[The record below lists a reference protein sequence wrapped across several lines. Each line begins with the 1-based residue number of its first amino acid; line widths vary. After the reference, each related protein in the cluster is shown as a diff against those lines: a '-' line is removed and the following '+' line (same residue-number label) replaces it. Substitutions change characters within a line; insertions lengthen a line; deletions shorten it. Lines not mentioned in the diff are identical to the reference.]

1 MSQLLAS
8 LALAAAVLLGQPAA
22 ADQTSPSLDPLFER
36 LNSTADPMEAYSLE
50 RMIWGIWID
59 ANDTAVDTRMA
70 EGISLMHGGEFTGS
84 LAAFDD
90 VVRMAP
96 GHAEGWNKR
105 ATVHYLMG
113 NFEASVNDIRKTLE
127 LEPRHFGA
135 LSGMGLI
142 YSTLGNDKG
151 ALKVYQRVLEINPQQ
166 FGLADRVRELKR
178 KVKGSEI

>member
-1 MSQLLAS
+1 MPRLLAS
-8 LALAAAVLLGQPAA
+8 LAVAVLLGQPAA

-36 LNSTADPMEAYSLE
+36 LKSAADPMEALPLE
-50 RMIWGIWID
+50 HMIWGIWID
-59 ANDTAVDTRMA
+59 AGDSGVDSRMA
-70 EGISLMHGGEFTGS
+70 DGIRLLHGRDFTGS

-90 VVRMAP
+90 VVLMAP

-113 NFEASVNDIRKTLE
+113 DFEASDNDIRKTLE

-142 YSTLGNDKG
+142 YSALGNDAA
-151 ALKVYQRVLEINPQQ
+151 ALKVYERVLEIHPQQ

>member
-1 MSQLLAS
+1 MSA
-8 LALAAAVLLGQPAA
+8 P
-22 ADQTSPSLDPLFER
+22 
-36 LNSTADPMEAYSLE
+36 DPMAAYSLE
-50 RMIWGIWID
+50 RMIWRIWIHAGD
-59 ANDTAVDTRMA
+59 SAVDERVVD
-70 EGISLMHGGEFTGS
+70 EISLMNGGEFPAS

-113 NFEASVNDIRKTLE
+113 DFEAFVRDIRKTLE

-142 YSTLGNDKG
+142 YSALGNDKE
-151 ALKVYQRVLEINPQQ
+151 ALKVYERVLEINPQQ

>member
-1 MSQLLAS
+1 MLRCLGFLAV
-8 LALAAAVLLGQPAA
+8 AVLLGQPAA
-22 ADQTSPSLDPLFER
+22 ADQNTPSLDPLFER
-36 LNSTADPMEAYSLE
+36 LKSAADPMEAYSLE
-50 RMIWGIWID
+50 RMIWGIWIH
-59 ANDTAVDTRMA
+59 AGDTAVDKRMA
-70 EGISLMHGGEFTGS
+70 DGIRLMNGGDFPAS

-90 VVRMAP
+90 VVSMAP

-113 NFEASVNDIRKTLE
+113 DFEASVRDIQMTLE

-142 YSTLGNDKG
+142 YSALGKDRA
-151 ALKVYQRVLEINPQQ
+151 ALKVYERVLDIHPHQ

>member
-1 MSQLLAS
+1 MMRFLGF
-8 LALAAAVLLGQPAA
+8 LALAVLLGQPAA

-36 LNSTADPMEAYSLE
+36 LRTASDPLEAYPLE

-59 ANDTAVDTRMA
+59 ANDTAVDTRMTD
-70 EGISLMHGGEFTGS
+70 GIRLMHGGDFTGS

-90 VVRMAP
+90 VVHMAP

-113 NFEASVNDIRKTLE
+113 DFDASVRDIRKTLE

-142 YSTLGNDKG
+142 YSALGKDAA
-151 ALKVYQRVLEINPQQ
+151 ALKVYERVLEIHPQQ
-166 FGLADRVRELKR
+166 IGLADRVRELKR

>member
-1 MSQLLAS
+1 MLRFLGF
-8 LALAAAVLLGQPAA
+8 LALAMLLGQPAG
-22 ADQTSPSLDPLFER
+22 ADQTNPSLDPLFER
-36 LNSTADPMEAYSLE
+36 LKSAADPMEAYSLE
-50 RMIWGIWID
+50 RRIWGIWIHAGD
-59 ANDTAVDTRMA
+59 KSVNSRMA
-70 EGISLMHGGEFTGS
+70 DGIRLMHGGDFTGS
-84 LAAFDD
+84 LTAFDG

-113 NFEASVNDIRKTLE
+113 DFDASVRDIQKTLE

-142 YSTLGNDKG
+142 YSALGKDAA
-151 ALKVYQRVLEINPQQ
+151 ALKVYQRVLEIHPQQ